1 MTNNDKSLRTQFPIF
16 SGQNKQYPFA
26 YLDSANTTQKPRVV
40 VERMSQYMLQQNANV
55 QRGAYHLSAQA
66 SEFFEESRQKVASF
80 IGAASAREVIF
91 TRGTTDSFNLLSSSF
106 SETLEAGDTIL
117 VSVLEHHSNFVP
129 WQLAAQRHGLKLVF
143 APISKDADIDE
154 QALFALIEKERPKL
168 VSLVHLSNAFG
179 SHLDCRKIA
188 QFAHDHGALLALD
201 CAQSI
206 AHQPID
212 VAQLGAD
219 FVAFSG
225 HKLYGPTGIG
235 VLWGREALL
244 ERLPPYQGGGG
255 MIGLVSVE
263 GTSWAALPQRL
274 EAGTPA
280 IAEVIGLGAA
290 IDFVRSIGFEEIE
303 RREREIFDYAW
314 EKLTALPR
322 LTAYGPRHVG
332 RKQSSIISFSVADI
346 HPHDLATVLDSRNV
360 QLRAGH
366 HCAMPALHF
375 LGLPATA
382 RISFALYSE
391 REDIDQL
398 VSGIEAA
405 QEIFV

>member
-1 MTNNDKSLRTQFPIF
+1 MTNNDKSLRQHFPIF
-16 SGQNKQYPFA
+16 AGQNKHYPFA
-26 YLDSANTTQKPRVV
+26 YLDSANTTQKPQIVV
-40 VERMSQYMLQQNANV
+40 DRISQYMLQENANV
-55 QRGAYHLSAQA
+55 QRGAYQLSAQA
-66 SEFFEESRQKVASF
+66 SEFFEDARQKVATF
-80 IGAASAREVIF
+80 IGATSTREVIF

-106 SETLEAGDTIL
+106 AETLEAGDVVL

-143 APISKDADIDE
+143 APITKDAEIDE

-168 VSLVHLSNAFG
+168 VSLIHISNAFG
-179 SHLDCRKIA
+179 SSLDCAKIA

-212 VAQLGAD
+212 VANLGAD
-219 FVAFSG
+219 FIAFSG

-255 MIGLVSVE
+255 MIGLVSIE

-290 IDFVRSIGFEEIE
+290 IDFVNSIGFEEIE
-303 RREREIFDYAW
+303 RRERKIFEYAW
-314 EKLTALPR
+314 EKLIAIPA
-322 LTAYGPRHVG
+322 LTAYGPKHIG
-332 RKQSSIISFSVADI
+332 HTQSSIISFSVADL
-346 HPHDLATVLDSRNV
+346 HPHDLATVLDSHNV

-391 REDIDQL
+391 LEDVDQL
-398 VSGIEAA
+398 VAGIEAA
-405 QEIFV
+405 KEIFS